1 MFVFLQQVLAVLAQ
15 NVDNVKKLFMK
26 AIELI
31 NDEKWDETIQANQ
44 VSCLNLFLIWIDLD
58 LRYLYE
64 WCGGGL

>member
-26 AIELI
+26 TIELI
-31 NDEKWDETIQANQ
+31 HDEKWDETIQANQ

-64 WCGGGL
+64 WCGGG